1 MWLIIISKVF
11 KIFGKFDQNFQKF
24 IGDQHIVW
32 KSLKES
38 HFFLQ
43 NWRRM
48 GQNPKMETFGVIF
61 KHCANTL
68 ALT

>member
-1 MWLIIISKVF
+1 VINTLFENHS
-11 KIFGKFDQNFQKF
+11 
-24 IGDQHIVW
+24 
-32 KSLKES
+32 KSLI
-38 HFFLQ
+38 FFSQ